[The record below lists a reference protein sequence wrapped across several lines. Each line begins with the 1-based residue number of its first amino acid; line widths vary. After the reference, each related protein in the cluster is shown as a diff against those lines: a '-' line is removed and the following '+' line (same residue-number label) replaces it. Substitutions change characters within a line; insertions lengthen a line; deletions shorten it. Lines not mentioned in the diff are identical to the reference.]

1 MDNKLNFRQRLG
13 LTAFNKIYQK
23 TVREHELRTL
33 FWETTLRCNLSCAHC
48 GSDCRSETRV
58 KDMPKED
65 FLKVIDTITPRV
77 NPNRVLVIFSGG
89 EPLMRNDI
97 EYCGLEL
104 YKRGYPWGLVTN
116 GMLLDKNRFDSL
128 LRAGLHSITV
138 SLDGFKEYHN
148 SIRGNERSF
157 DNALRAAR
165 LISSEPSVKYDVVTC
180 VSGRNIDDLP
190 DMKEFLIGQGITQ
203 WRLFTIFPVGR
214 AAQDESLRV
223 SDEQLLQLMRFI
235 EQTRKEGR
243 MSVNFACEGF
253 LGGFEGRVR
262 DTFYNCR
269 AGVSTAS
276 IRIDGA
282 ISGCT
287 SIRSNFD
294 QGNIYTH
301 DFMDVWENG
310 FSSYRDRSW
319 AYKEQC
325 LGCKAWNWCQGGGMH
340 LRGDNGELLAC
351 HYRRIVK
358 G

>member
-1 MDNKLNFRQRLG
+1 MNNNVSLRQRLA
-13 LTAFNKIYQK
+13 LMAFSKTYKK

-33 FWETTLRCNLSCAHC
+33 FWEATLRCNLSCAHC
-48 GSDCRSETRV
+48 GSDCRSESRV

-65 FLKVIDTITPRV
+65 FLRVIQSITPKV

-104 YKRGYPWGLVTN
+104 YKKGYPWGLVTN
-116 GMLLDKNRFDSL
+116 GMLLDAKRFDSL

-148 SIRGNERSF
+148 SIRGNPQSF
-157 DNALRAAR
+157 DNALRAAK
-165 LISSEPSVKYDVVTC
+165 LISSEESIKSDVVTC

-190 DMKEFLIGQGITQ
+190 AFKEFLIQQGIRN
-203 WRLFTIFPVGR
+203 WRLFTIFAVGR
-214 AAQDESLRV
+214 AAQDQSLRV
-223 SDEQLLQLMRFI
+223 SDEQLLWLMKFI
-235 EQTRKEGR
+235 EQTRKEGIIK
-243 MSVNFACEGF
+243 VNFACEGF
-253 LGGFEGRVR
+253 LAGFEGKVR

-301 DFMDVWENG
+301 DFMDVWQNG
-310 FSSYRDRSW
+310 FLNYRDRSW
-319 AYKEQC
+319 AHKDQC
-325 LGCKAWNWCQGGGMH
+325 HKCKAWKWCQGGGMH
-340 LRGDNGELLAC
+340 LRGDNKEMLAC
-351 HYRRIVK
+351 HYQRIVK
-358 G
+358 